1 MLGFAA
7 MVLFIIGAVVAWV
20 DKSLSSDLRTLFIL
34 LFIGLACFAA
44 SAGWRVFHPEGRW

>member
-7 MVLFIIGAVVAWV
+7 MVLFIIGAVVSWV
-20 DKSLSSDLRTLFIL
+20 SKSVSSADRTLFII

-44 SAGWRVFHPEGRW
+44 SAGWRTFHPEGHG